1 MLARFDLSDLSRRPS
16 AIFALILLT
25 SVVVIMLVPFTART
39 WRNKPSTA
47 LPQYSGAA
55 QQTRPTTEPL
65 GQLLITIRPTGF
77 DPQEIVQTN
86 GEFLLSVDNRSGLE
100 AVDLQLEA
108 EQGNR
113 LHAKRVP
120 REQLDWR
127 EVVYLNPGTYLL
139 KETNRPDWV
148 CRIHITSK

>member
-1 MLARFDLSDLSRRPS
+1 MYVRFDLSVLSRRLS
-16 AIFALILLT
+16 AKFALVLLT

-39 WRNKPSTA
+39 WRNKPSSA
-47 LPQYSGAA
+47 SPQYSGAA

-77 DPQEIVQTN
+77 DPQEIVQTK

-100 AVDLQLEA
+100 TVDLQLEA
-108 EQGNR
+108 EHGNR

-120 REQLDWR
+120 REQPDWR
-127 EVVYLNPGTYLL
+127 EIVHLNPGAYLL
-139 KETNRPDWV
+139 KDTNHPNWV
-148 CRIHITSK
+148 CRILITSN